1 MLFVADLGPRQV
13 LQRGSRVGSQ
23 NSNLGGH
30 SSALLVLMVDTRPM
44 DGQQERDFNR
54 PAAVLDVLI
63 AATAEFDL
71 TPKSSVH
78 QTTG

>member
-13 LQRGSRVGSQ
+13 LQCGSHVGSQ

-30 SSALLVLMVDTRPM
+30 SSALRVLMLDSRPM

-54 PAAVLDVLI
+54 QAAVLNVLV

-71 TPKSSVH
+71 NPKSSVR
-78 QTTG
+78 QTTD

>member
-13 LQRGSRVGSQ
+13 LQRMSHVGSQ

-30 SSALLVLMVDTRPM
+30 SSALRVLVDSRPM

-54 PAAVLDVLI
+54 PAAVLNVLV

-71 TPKSSVH
+71 NPKSSVR
-78 QTTG
+78 QTTE